1 MPWTSLTRVLLL
13 LLFAWGSEA
22 SGGEYNQELEI
33 GSPAPTWQNLPG
45 TDGKTHSLASLRDKD
60 VVVLAFTCNS
70 CPYAVDYEDRLVE
83 LAKRY
88 AGPQAK
94 VAVVA
99 VNVNRVEE
107 DSLPQMKAKAQEKS
121 FPFPYLYDESQQ
133 IAKDYGA
140 TRTPEFF
147 VLDRD
152 RKIVYMGALDDNTDA
167 AQVTKHYV
175 ADAIEAALQGKPAPV
190 AETVPI
196 GCGIR
201 FVRER
206 SKRRAK

>member
-1 MPWTSLTRVLLL
+1 MTWKTWTPGFLVLLFTL
-13 LLFAWGSEA
+13 ALVAV
-22 SGGEYNQELEI
+22 GGEYNQELEI
-33 GSPAPTWQNLPG
+33 GDVAPSWKELPG
-45 TDGKTHSLASLRDKD
+45 TDGKLHGLADLQDKS

-83 LAKRY
+83 LATKY
-88 AGPQAK
+88 GGEKSQ

-107 DSLPQMKAKAQEKS
+107 DSLPNMKAKAQEKK
-121 FPFPYLYDESQQ
+121 FTFPYLYDESQQ
-133 IAKDYGA
+133 IAKNYGA

-147 VLDRD
+147 VLDQD
-152 RKIVYMGALDDNTDA
+152 RKVVYMGALDDNTDA
-167 AQVTKHYV
+167 SKVTRHYV
-175 ADAIEAALQGKPAPV
+175 ADAIEAALKGKPAPV

-206 SKRRAK
+206 GKRSTK